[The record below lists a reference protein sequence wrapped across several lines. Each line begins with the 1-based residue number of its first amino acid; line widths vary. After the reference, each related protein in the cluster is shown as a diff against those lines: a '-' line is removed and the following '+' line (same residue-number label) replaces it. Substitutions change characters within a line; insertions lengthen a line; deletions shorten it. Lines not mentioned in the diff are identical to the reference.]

1 MDMGLDTNW
10 WPKKLEDKLMPLG
23 ELILLCRLTKDFV
36 HKKKKPSE
44 AVMECVQS
52 KDWSWG
58 WYIRSV
64 KILKFYNYIPYL
76 I

>member
-36 HKKKKPSE
+36 KKKKKI
-44 AVMECVQS
+44 AR
-52 KDWSWG
+52 WG
-58 WYIRSV
+58 SHEMCTGQG
-64 KILKFYNYIPYL
+64 LKLRMIY
-76 I
+76 

>member
-36 HKKKKPSE
+36 HKKKKKKIAKWGSHGMCTE
-44 AVMECVQS
+44 QGS
-52 KDWSWG
+52 KLRMIEVWK
-58 WYIRSV
+58 Y
-64 KILKFYNYIPYL
+64 
-76 I
+76 

>member
-36 HKKKKPSE
+36 HKKKK
-44 AVMECVQS
+44 A
-52 KDWSWG
+52 KWG
-58 WYIRSV
+58 CHGMCTEQG
-64 KILKFYNYIPYL
+64 LKLRMIY
-76 I
+76 

>member
-36 HKKKKPSE
+36 HKKKKKI
-44 AVMECVQS
+44 A
-52 KDWSWG
+52 KWG
-58 WYIRSV
+58 SHGMCTEQG
-64 KILKFYNYIPYL
+64 LKLRMIY
-76 I
+76 

>member
-36 HKKKKPSE
+36 HKKKKK
-44 AVMECVQS
+44 A
-52 KDWSWG
+52 KWG
-58 WYIRSV
+58 CHGMCTEQG
-64 KILKFYNYIPYL
+64 LKLRMIY
-76 I
+76 